1 MKSHVQ
7 LLPAQRREVNER
19 IRAGFKA
26 GYNLGCESALL
37 FALSALYNLYGWGTK
52 PLLKFLN
59 EVLQFANAS
68 AEDRYMIDRMKIK
81 MRDLGIEIHD
91 KFDVE
96 PPEYREK
103 SK

>member
-1 MKSHVQ
+1 MNSIIPLSSK
-7 LLPAQRREVNER
+7 QRKEVNAR

-37 FALSALYNLYGWGTK
+37 FALSALHNLYGWGTK

-81 MRDLGIEIHD
+81 MRDLGIEIQE

-96 PPEYREK
+96 PPEYEEE
-103 SK
+103 